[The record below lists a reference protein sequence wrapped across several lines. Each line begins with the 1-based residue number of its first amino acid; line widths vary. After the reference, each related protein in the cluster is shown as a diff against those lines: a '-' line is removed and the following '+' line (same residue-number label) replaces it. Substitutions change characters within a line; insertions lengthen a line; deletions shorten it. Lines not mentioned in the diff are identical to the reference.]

1 MAYVKT
7 NWQDGVEGNTKIDA
21 SKLNNI
27 ENGIVTNENNI
38 NSVNSDLNTFIESLY
53 FKDGDTYKYTV
64 DLYCG
69 SALTGSKQSVMFTIP
84 LPKMAQNL
92 ETTVES
98 GTVYIRS
105 STGSLINGQSI
116 LDATNITTHTS
127 LNYVTIELTYPAF
140 SSQMNNICLSVAL
153 RNLEISFSTAS

>member
-7 NWQDGVEGNTKIDA
+7 EWQNGSDGGTPINATN
-21 SKLNNI
+21 LNNI
-27 ENGIVTNENNI
+27 ENGIETNDTEITNLK
-38 NSVNSDLNTFIESLY
+38 DDLY
-53 FKDGDTYKYTV
+53 FNAGDTYRYTV

-69 SALTGSKQSVMFTIP
+69 GALTGSKQSVIFTIP

-92 ETTVES
+92 NTTIVS

-105 STGSLINGQSI
+105 NTGSLINGQSI
-116 LDATNITTHTS
+116 LNATNITTHTS

-140 SSQMNNICLSVAL
+140 SSQINNICLSVAL
-153 RNLEISFSTAS
+153 RNLEISFSSVS